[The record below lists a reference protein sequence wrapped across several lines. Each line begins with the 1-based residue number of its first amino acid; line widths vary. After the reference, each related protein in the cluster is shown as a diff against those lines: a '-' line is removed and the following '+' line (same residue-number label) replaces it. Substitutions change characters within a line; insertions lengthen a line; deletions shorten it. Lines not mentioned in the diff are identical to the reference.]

1 MRVLIL
7 AAALALSACATAP
20 VLDKR
25 AAAEEV
31 FRLSGGLNDLRL
43 LAQFAPAMV
52 DAEDVKQR
60 CLASMGRN
68 PNPLA
73 RAACDM
79 IESAAAGLRTG
90 QGGLSQAFERQI
102 AAMES
107 RAIDAMVETYTAE
120 ELAAMR
126 RYYASPEGRSIVAKR
141 GEYLRRLAAGG

>member
-1 MRVLIL
+1 MLRAVLL
-7 AAALALSACATAP
+7 AFALSACATAP

-31 FRLSGGLNDLRL
+31 FRLSGGLNDLKLMAR
-43 LAQFAPAMV
+43 FAPAML
-52 DAEDVKQR
+52 DTGDVKQR
-60 CLASMGRN
+60 CLESMGRN

-79 IESAAAGLRTG
+79 AESAAQGLRSG
-90 QGGLSQAFERQI
+90 QGGVSQALEAQI
-102 AAMES
+102 VRMES
-107 RAIDAMVETYTAE
+107 RAVDAMVETYTAE

-141 GEYLRRLAAGG
+141 SEYLSRLAGTR